1 MKGEFKVQ
9 NKINALSRTVLD
21 FLKDE
26 RFISIPR
33 YQREYSWEKSN
44 IETFLSDIH
53 DDYYLGNIILYKEK
67 KFTEIIDGQQR
78 LITTF
83 LILISLKN
91 LSDNIELKEKIDKLI
106 YFNGKCK
113 LQLKDRIGSDGRN
126 ILNYLLDNDKDIPN
140 NVKKYNEIKN
150 YLLIKNKI
158 KELDIEKLFSK
169 LTNSIIVEIG
179 FSKNITEAYEMFVN
193 LNTKG
198 KPLSE
203 IEILKSK
210 LFKYLLSQKNSD
222 MYKEKWQEMLNNI
235 PDKEYATFVSDTYL
249 FYVFQ
254 TKDKDNLKTSGTVK
268 HNFSSLLEEINNKQ
282 KAAQIFYLMTDTS
295 LENIYSPYK
304 AVKNYDLKILGTEY
318 YSNLNTSLSAIDSL
332 WKLFGEYGFVQSDI
346 LFVSLFR
353 DKQAFL
359 TNNINYVYT
368 FMEYLFIYEISRSI
382 IGTSPAHY
390 SNIFKQLAKEIYDEK
405 DPSKIKIKLKKFS
418 SQLIIDTN
426 ELKKRISEPDRFI
439 KNYKTAKFI
448 ILLAENNLNSNLTV
462 EHFIHKK
469 TTDEIN
475 KKYVGSLGNLI
486 PVIKDKYKDKE
497 IEKKLEM
504 YKKDSIGDKAIMN
517 FLDYGFDSKNYIE
530 KITKRTRAI
539 ADKFAKLAEKCYNE
553 LIKK

>member
-530 KITKRTRAI
+530 KITKRTRAV